1 MNAEPENEGG
11 ANRSQRPNNP
21 LFNMRERLFHALFYR
36 VALTYARAFPKPVRR
51 ILEFAILVKALL
63 VLGILAYIHIVFA
76 RTPMNCLA
84 NVQSTWPR
92 NGILRVEI
100 VHNASENYSIINSYE
115 KEYSDFTL
123 HFFNEDSEV
132 DHEEETASSPNMEDK
147 DGHFE
152 EHIGEDETEGTSGH
166 HSEEKGTDKPSLAA
180 EKDTHLAGST
190 EEQARHNNTS
200 QAAKDISNQ
209 TIKSSGLPQADDKRA
224 SFTDDSQ
231 IAVEGNTTYSPPED
245 PHTFETQAY
254 HLSEIEML
262 AKVVWPEEKYIVEY
276 ALEYGF
282 LRLSPKT
289 RQRLNIT
296 VMLVTLDP
304 EKETCFGDSI
314 SRFLLAEFLGYDDI
328 LMSSIKQLAEKE
340 DNKGYLRN
348 VVTGEHYR
356 FVSMWMARSS
366 YLAAAFIMLVFTV
379 CVSTLLRYSHHQIFI
394 FIVDL
399 LQMLEM
405 NITIAFPAAPLL
417 TVILALVGMEAIMT
431 EFFND
436 TTTAFYIILIVWIAD
451 QYDAICCHTNIS
463 KRHWLRFFYL
473 YHFAFYAYH
482 YRFNGQYSGLALFTS
497 WLFIQHSMLYFFHHY
512 ELPAILQ
519 QERIQQIVTNQQ
531 NNQGTQT
538 QIGNNAQPDANHNTE
553 QITATNNTSGNT
565 ATDNTT
571 RTTAT
576 SNNRELSPATNGE
589 QTSAAVSNLHNTNQD
604 SPQTNSSE
612 NATQNSATTIATHN
626 CTANN
631 GKPQQSSIA
640 SKQQSASTGIANTG
654 NTEQNFA
661 GQSSYRQL
669 DHTDKPE
676 TPKEGGH
683 LSDNQQTD
691 SVPSKISA
699 QPLSDGTNSIN
710 LNPQGTVSDENTSV
724 KNFGDMKHSGA
735 GEKSSMLMSVDR
747 DSVRGE
753 SGACRNGELC
763 GGSSLNSNSCSGVDL
778 SSSSGEL
785 SHSVCSQET
794 KDSEQTGNS

>member
-1 MNAEPENEGG
+1 
-11 ANRSQRPNNP
+11 
-21 LFNMRERLFHALFYR
+21 
-36 VALTYARAFPKPVRR
+36 
-51 ILEFAILVKALL
+51 
-63 VLGILAYIHIVFA
+63 
-76 RTPMNCLA
+76 
-84 NVQSTWPR
+84 
-92 NGILRVEI
+92 
-100 VHNASENYSIINSYE
+100 
-115 KEYSDFTL
+115 
-123 HFFNEDSEV
+123 
-132 DHEEETASSPNMEDK
+132 
-147 DGHFE
+147 
-152 EHIGEDETEGTSGH
+152 
-166 HSEEKGTDKPSLAA
+166 
-180 EKDTHLAGST
+180 
-190 EEQARHNNTS
+190 
-200 QAAKDISNQ
+200 
-209 TIKSSGLPQADDKRA
+209 
-224 SFTDDSQ
+224 
-231 IAVEGNTTYSPPED
+231 
-245 PHTFETQAY
+245 
-254 HLSEIEML
+254 
-262 AKVVWPEEKYIVEY
+262 
-276 ALEYGF
+276 
-282 LRLSPKT
+282 
-289 RQRLNIT
+289 
-296 VMLVTLDP
+296 
-304 EKETCFGDSI
+304 
-314 SRFLLAEFLGYDDI
+314 
-328 LMSSIKQLAEKE
+328 
-340 DNKGYLRN
+340 
-348 VVTGEHYR
+348 
-356 FVSMWMARSS
+356 
-366 YLAAAFIMLVFTV
+366 
-379 CVSTLLRYSHHQIFI
+379 
-394 FIVDL
+394 
-399 LQMLEM
+399 
-405 NITIAFPAAPLL
+405 
-417 TVILALVGMEAIMT
+417 
-431 EFFND
+431 
-436 TTTAFYIILIVWIAD
+436 
-451 QYDAICCHTNIS
+451 
-463 KRHWLRFFYL
+463 
-473 YHFAFYAYH
+473 
-482 YRFNGQYSGLALFTS
+482 
-497 WLFIQHSMLYFFHHY
+497 MLYFFHHY

-612 NATQNSATTIATHN
+612 NATQNTATTIAKHN

-640 SKQQSASTGIANTG
+640 SKQQSASAGIATTG

-753 SGACRNGELC
+753 SGAGRNGELC
-763 GGSSLNSNSCSGVDL
+763 DGSSLNSNSCSDVDL